1 MNIIKMCYSTEPK
14 FRKYVKGY
22 GFLSFAR
29 KFGDKYGKKLMD
41 TATKTGIDAAKTASK
56 RVVQKTAEATGD
68 LIGNKIADKIT
79 SVGKTKEKENTN
91 KQEEIYIPTEKRQQ
105 IINDLKFEQS

>member
-1 MNIIKMCYSTEPK
+1 MRYSTEPR

-41 TATKTGIDAAKTASK
+41 TATKTGIDAAKTVSK
-56 RVVQKTAEATGD
+56 RVNQKTAGATGD

-79 SVGKTKEKENTN
+79 LVGNSKEKEKT
-91 KQEEIYIPTEKRQQ
+91 KKVEEIYIPSKKRQE
-105 IINDLKFEQS
+105 IIDDLKLFWA

>member
-1 MNIIKMCYSTEPK
+1 MKYSTEPR

-41 TATKTGIDAAKTASK
+41 TATKTGIDTATTASK
-56 RVVQKTAEATGD
+56 GVVQKTAEATGD
-68 LIGNKIADKIT
+68 SIGNKIADKIT
-79 SVGKTKEKENTN
+79 CVGKSKGKTN
-91 KQEEIYIPTEKRQQ
+91 KPEEIYTPPEKKQQ
-105 IINDLKFEQS
+105 IIDDLKLF